1 MPLTPAGAV
10 PIGDAACLVQD
21 LDGWRAL
28 IRGATVYLV
37 GIKASRPVAVAL
49 ALALAAAFGV
59 GTVTFWPWRKEL
71 GAWRGGP
78 GPTQA

>member
-10 PIGDAACLVQD
+10 PIGDAAGLVQD
-21 LDGWRAL
+21 LDGWQAL
-28 IRGATVYLV
+28 IRGATVHLV
-37 GIKASRPVAVAL
+37 GIKAARPAAVAL
-49 ALALAAAFGV
+49 ALAGAFGV

-71 GAWRGGP
+71 GAWMGGP

>member
-28 IRGATVYLV
+28 IRGATVHLV
-37 GIKASRPVAVAL
+37 GIKAARPAAV

-59 GTVTFWPWRKEL
+59 GTVTFWLWRKEL
-71 GAWRGGP
+71 GASRGGP